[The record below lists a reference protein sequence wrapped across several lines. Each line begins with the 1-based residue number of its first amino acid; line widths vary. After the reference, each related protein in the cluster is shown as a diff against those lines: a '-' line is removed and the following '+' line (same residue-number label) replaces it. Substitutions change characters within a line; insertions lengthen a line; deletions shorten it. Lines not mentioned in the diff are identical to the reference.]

1 MPCSPSTLR
10 RSAVP
15 RVALACCAAGLT
27 AAIGVAHA
35 RQAAAPAK
43 PRQVNAAE
51 LKRLDARTEEVR
63 ESFLR
68 DTTKLITS
76 YEEAGQLE
84 RARTLLDAL
93 SKLDPQNEPFR
104 ARLAALGEQI
114 LDANEFEI
122 DLEPGKSWQ
131 AVGMV
136 TKGQTVRIR
145 VSGEYKLGG
154 VFSVGPDGMETGHPA
169 EELVAGVQ
177 PGAVM
182 GVVAPADPAVRPGSN
197 GPGDKPPQPFKVG
210 ASYQRPADRDG
221 RLYLKANV
229 PPGGRCTGRLTAKIS
244 GVARP

>member
-1 MPCSPSTLR
+1 MSLSQRTFQLAAL
-10 RSAVP
+10 SGAAV
-15 RVALACCAAGLT
+15 
-27 AAIGVAHA
+27 
-35 RQAAAPAK
+35 AAAAAVGSGVVLAQQAPTPAK
-43 PRQVNAAE
+43 PRPVNAAE

-68 DTTKLITS
+68 DTTKLIES

-84 RARTLLDAL
+84 RARTLIEAL
-93 SKLDPQNEPFR
+93 AKLDPQNEPLR
-104 ARLAALGEQI
+104 KRIAELGDQI

-131 AVGMV
+131 PVGNV
-136 TKGQTVRIR
+136 TKGQVVRIR
-145 VSGEYKLGG
+145 VSGEYKMGG
-154 VFSVGPDGMETGHPA
+154 VFTIGPEGMETGHPA

-182 GVVAPADPAVRPGSN
+182 GVVAPVDPAARAVAN
-197 GPGDKPPQPFKVG
+197 GPGEKPPQPFKVG
-210 ASYQRPADRDG
+210 ATYQRPSDRDG

-229 PPGGRCTGRLTAKIS
+229 PPGGKCTGRLTAKVS